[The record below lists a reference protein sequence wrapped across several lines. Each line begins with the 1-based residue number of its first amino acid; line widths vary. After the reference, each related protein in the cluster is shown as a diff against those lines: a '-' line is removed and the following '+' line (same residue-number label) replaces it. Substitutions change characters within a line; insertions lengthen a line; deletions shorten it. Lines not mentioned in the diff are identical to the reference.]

1 LDALKPC
8 AGARATFFFEL
19 LALRAVFVFCAGL
32 VGRAAVA
39 AAGFAWG
46 FAVDAGFAAAELLEE
61 AFSADAPDWAT
72 ADAGPSIQLTT
83 RQLNAADALRKNFEF
98 PREMC
103 MQ

>member
-8 AGARATFFFEL
+8 TGARATFFFEL

-39 AAGFAWG
+39 EAGFPWG
-46 FAVDAGFAAAELLEE
+46 FAVDAGF
-61 AFSADAPDWAT
+61 
-72 ADAGPSIQLTT
+72 GPSIQLTT
-83 RQLNAADALRKNFEF
+83 RQLKAADALRKNFEF